1 MKSIFF
7 LYLIPLIIS
16 TYKIVS
22 KNIIN
27 CEIANINGESILIS
41 DINEISNFLEQS
53 NAKQIDK
60 VEILEQIITNKILK
74 KYCEK
79 KFNNKDIKKQIEMQM
94 KLVREG
100 VENHTLK
107 ILSEYF
113 KNDRKAFYKET
124 GQSVSD
130 FINTNIKAQ
139 KAQIF
144 ISLAMQ
150 SLSNNNSLDFS
161 PKKVVNYNFNKDIKN
176 SSTNEELYEICELV
190 VDNIVQKEKIEDVN
204 KIYKEI

>member
-60 VEILEQIITNKILK
+60 VEILDTAKKNLITK
-74 KYCEK
+74 
-79 KFNNKDIKKQIEMQM
+79 
-94 KLVREG
+94 
-100 VENHTLK
+100 T
-107 ILSEYF
+107 
-113 KNDRKAFYKET
+113 
-124 GQSVSD
+124 
-130 FINTNIKAQ
+130 
-139 KAQIF
+139 
-144 ISLAMQ
+144 
-150 SLSNNNSLDFS
+150 
-161 PKKVVNYNFNKDIKN
+161 
-176 SSTNEELYEICELV
+176 
-190 VDNIVQKEKIEDVN
+190 
-204 KIYKEI
+204 